1 MNKNKNKSDLTGY
14 KQKNTYDNKT
24 ITSNIYPTQLDKK
37 TNFDISIHSKQN
49 RIKDNDFNDLTNI
62 VRNSVEKINN
72 LFNQTEFL
80 QTKNRLFEINDNLF
94 DIFSNKFL
102 WEESIYKNDKFIGEI
117 EIYRKLGIF
126 VKTSYDFYKY
136 IVTNNFKEFEE
147 EIKGIL
153 DKINNEEKTKLVEI
167 KREERIKK
175 EKKLEK
181 LTIGTNT
188 DDIKVL
194 EDNDDED
201 IDNFGDY

>member
-1 MNKNKNKSDLTGY
+1 MN
-14 KQKNTYDNKT
+14 Q
-24 ITSNIYPTQLDKK
+24 
-37 TNFDISIHSKQN
+37 
-49 RIKDNDFNDLTNI
+49 RND
-62 VRNSVEKINN
+62 
-72 LFNQTEFL
+72 

-117 EIYRKLGIF
+117 EKYRKLGIF

-153 DKINNEEKTKLVEI
+153 EKINNEEKTKLAEI

-175 EKKLEK
+175 EKELEK

-188 DDIKVL
+188 DDVKEL
-194 EDNDDED
+194 EDNDDKYIND
-201 IDNFGDY
+201 FGDY